1 MQRSDAA
8 EGEETEQT
16 ARDGR
21 RHRVVEVE
29 DLAPT
34 SRENDEPCLRTY
46 AAEYRAAYADRARP
60 LLTPCKFWHPFRRV
74 GVLRFAALGSM
85 VALDIKPPSGL
96 CTHERMTA
104 YIASKGV
111 TELYADSLEALLRA
125 EPDNPAEFLADHFA
139 SLTEH
144 VESYADTYV
153 PAPPCCTCGPR
164 VRGLLRTGGAGPPA
178 PRVYCTV
185 CALGTVAFSRRAY
198 AVPWRPLLTAVVTS

>member
-1 MQRSDAA
+1 M
-8 EGEETEQT
+8 
-16 ARDGR
+16 
-21 RHRVVEVE
+21 
-29 DLAPT
+29 LK
-34 SRENDEPCLRTY
+34 
-46 AAEYRAAYADRARP
+46 ARP
-60 LLTPCKFWHPFRRV
+60 LIASVQVSPASVSARR
-74 GVLRFAALGSM
+74 GCLRFAAQGSM

-144 VESYADTYV
+144 VQSYADTYV

-164 VRGLLRTGGAGPPA
+164 VRSLLRTGGAGPPA
-178 PRVYCTV
+178 PRVYCTG
-185 CALGTVAFSRRAY
+185 CGLGTVAFSRRAY